1 MNGLELN
8 IRHRFGSAG
17 FALDLQ
23 FQSDALITSLF
34 GRSGSGK
41 STTLAMIAG
50 LLSPQQGTIRFQGR
64 TLFDSETSVDLPPEQ
79 REIGFVFQDHLLFP
93 HLSVRKNLLYGRR
106 RRTSANRDIT
116 FEKVA
121 EVLELEPFLDQK
133 PNTLS
138 GGQQQRVALGRAL
151 LRNPSLLLMD
161 EPLTGLDD
169 ALKSRILSYVE
180 RAVHEW
186 SIPTVYVSHSLFE
199 VQRLAHH
206 VIAFENGRVLDQGP
220 PSEILRH
227 APVLQSEDADRL
239 VNLLRVRQVTRDQNG
254 DWHGQVGDHVL
265 SLPSLVRPAEE
276 ILVSFPAA
284 AVGVSKA
291 ATEPTSVRN
300 RLHGRV
306 DHLVSLRDRILVQ
319 IDIGQPLWAEITHE
333 AQRDIQLR
341 CGESVTCL
349 VKALAIR
356 QVS

>member
-1 MNGLELN
+1 MNGLEVD
-8 IRHRFGSAG
+8 IHHRFGQAG
-17 FALDLQ
+17 FCLDVQ
-23 FQSDALITSLF
+23 FRSDALITSLF

-41 STTLAMIAG
+41 STTLNMIAG
-50 LLSPQQGTIRFQGR
+50 LVSPQTGKIYANDRAW
-64 TLFDSETSVDLPPEQ
+64 FDSRTAVNLPPERRQ
-79 REIGFVFQDHLLFP
+79 IGFVFQDHLLFP
-93 HLSVRKNLLYGRR
+93 HLSVRKNLLYGWRR
-106 RRTSANRDIT
+106 SSGKGEIT
-116 FEKVA
+116 FDKVA
-121 EVLELEPFLDQK
+121 QVLELEAFLEQN
-133 PNTLS
+133 PTTLS

-180 RAVHEW
+180 LAVHEW
-186 SIPTVYVSHSLFE
+186 QIPTLYVSHSLFE

-206 VIAFENGRVLDQGP
+206 VIVFENGRVLDEGP
-220 PSEILRH
+220 PSQVLQH
-227 APVLQSEDADRL
+227 APVLQSEEADHL

-254 DWHGQVGDHVL
+254 DWHGMVGDQIL
-265 SLPSLVRPAEE
+265 SLPSAVRADTD

-284 AVGVSKA
+284 AVGVSKSA
-291 ATEPTSVRN
+291 PEPTSVRN

-306 DHLVSLRDRILVQ
+306 DHLVSLQDRILVQ

-341 CGESVTCL
+341 QGEEVTCL